1 MKINELFLEITNR
14 CQQNCIH
21 CSTASNINSKD
32 ELGFLKIVD
41 IIRQAKN
48 LGIKH
53 ISLSGGEPF
62 LHKDFIYICKYI
74 KKTKIPFTVYSCGIL
89 NGKPISQD
97 ILMLLKD
104 CGCDKVIYS
113 LHGNKNIQ
121 NEIAQ
126 NSDSYSN
133 VIASIKNTVQII
145 PTEIHFVLMKQNI
158 KAFKSVVNI
167 AKQMDIKISVLRLI
181 VQGRCKKEY
190 EPTFNSYRRFYLK
203 YKDENVRFGA
213 PWNVVT
219 EDNKPCT
226 ATINKILVQADG
238 SVIPCEAFKLIS
250 EKPSIYKKKIEDVF
264 AKDILFTT
272 IRHQITYNKNAIE
285 CCCGQKLL
293 KSQVN
298 QRQNLP
304 KRGN

>member
-1 MKINELFLEITNR
+1 MFLEITNQ

-21 CSTASNINSKD
+21 CSTASDVDSKD
-32 ELGFLKIVD
+32 ELPFLKIVD
-41 IIRQAKN
+41 VIRQAKN
-48 LGIKH
+48 LGIEH

-89 NGKPISQD
+89 NWKPISQD

-104 CGCDKVIYS
+104 CGCDNVIYS

-158 KAFKSVVNI
+158 KAFKYVVNI

-226 ATINKILVQADG
+226 ATVNKILVQADG
-238 SVIPCEAFKLIS
+238 SVIPCEAFKWMTD
-250 EKPSIYKKKIEDVF
+250 KPSIYTNTIEEIFTNSD
-264 AKDILFTT
+264 LFTT
-272 IRHQITYNKNAIE
+272 SRQQITYNKSETE
-285 CCCGQKLL
+285 CCCGQRLL
-293 KSQVN
+293 KLQAKIS
-298 QRQNLP
+298 
-304 KRGN
+304 